1 MKLEMVKVSFL
12 GESLGLYDVL
22 MKWVSL
28 GSLEFMEMCLFFS
41 DFCLS
46 LSYQVMGFG
55 GPAPC
60 LMGFYAKFDP
70 IMQRIIH

>member
-12 GESLGLYDVL
+12 GESLGLYDIL

-28 GSLEFMEMCLFFS
+28 GLLEFMQMCLFFS

-46 LSYQVMGFG
+46 LSYQVMGFVD
-55 GPAPC
+55 PC
-60 LMGFYAKFDP
+60 SLLNGFVCKV
-70 IMQRIIH
+70 